1 MNPVVGALIIAGAT
15 ALAVGLLLVV
25 RRRTPPGGH
34 FEDTTPASGV
44 FTILATFFA
53 VLFAFVVLYAFS
65 AYSDASNAAEQEAE
79 TTLQQFETADLLH
92 HPLSPTL
99 AAQLRCY
106 ARSVVHQEW
115 PAMQQDQVVGLNHW
129 DTELF
134 KTIRQI
140 DPATPAEQEEYGQ
153 WLDQRVAR
161 EEAREKRTLG
171 EEGVIP
177 TPVWLALVVTGLIVW
192 GFVFLFADRGERTF
206 TQAVLVG
213 SVTAML
219 MTGMLLVWF
228 LDNPYR
234 AGPGSLQPTAMQVRL
249 GQMDDLARDLQV
261 DMSDL
266 CDAEGRPR

>member
-1 MNPVVGALIIAGAT
+1 MNPFVGALIIAGAT
-15 ALAVGLLLVV
+15 ALALGVLLLV

-65 AYSDASNAAEQEAE
+65 AYDDASDAAELEAE
-79 TTLQQFETADLLH
+79 TTLQQFETADLFH
-92 HPLSPTL
+92 HEYSAALS
-99 AAQLRCY
+99 AQLRCY

-115 PAMQQDQVVGLNHW
+115 PAMQADEPVPLNRW

-134 KTIRQI
+134 KTIRQM
-140 DPATPAEQEEYGQ
+140 DPTTPAEQEEYAQ
-153 WLDQRVAR
+153 WLDQRVTR
-161 EEAREKRTLG
+161 EEARERRALG
-171 EEGVIP
+171 EEGIIP

-206 TQAVLVG
+206 TQVVLVA

-219 MTGMLLVWF
+219 STGLLLVWF

-234 AGPGSLQPTAMQVRL
+234 AGPGSLQPTAMQTRL
-249 GQMDDLARDLQV
+249 AQMDDLARALELDLP
-261 DMSDL
+261 DL

>member
-1 MNPVVGALIIAGAT
+1 MNPVVGALVIAGAT
-15 ALAVGLLLVV
+15 ALAVGVLLLV

-65 AYSDASNAAEQEAE
+65 AYNESSNAAELEAE
-79 TTLQQFETADLLH
+79 TTLQQFETADLFH

-99 AAQLRCY
+99 AAELRCY
-106 ARSVVHQEW
+106 ARSVVNQEW
-115 PAMQQDQVVGLNHW
+115 PAMQQDQTIDLNHW

-140 DPATPAEQEEYGQ
+140 DPATAAEQEEYAQ
-153 WLDQRVAR
+153 WLDQRVTR
-161 EEAREKRTLG
+161 EEARERRTLG

-192 GFVFLFADRGERTF
+192 GFVFLFADQGERTF
-206 TQAVLVG
+206 TQVVLVA

-219 MTGMLLVWF
+219 TTGLLLVWF

-234 AGPGSLQPTAMQVRL
+234 AGPGSLQPTAMQTRL
-249 GQMDDLARDLQV
+249 VQMDELARDLQV
-261 DMSDL
+261 DLPDL
-266 CDAEGRPR
+266 CDAEGRAR